1 MAQTAKNIVDRASMV
16 IQDLT
21 NVRWPLAELIDWLN
35 DSRRELAVVRPDI
48 YSTMESKTLDAG
60 AKQSLPSGGLRLMD
74 IPRNT
79 DGPAVTVTQRGFLD
93 QQNPAWQEMAGVAE
107 IKHFM
112 VDERNPGVFWVY
124 PPATSAAS
132 VDLVIQKAPVDIT
145 VANYAVDAA
154 PATGGRLTAYEELY
168 GGAMVDYICYR
179 AFSKDSEYAGNAQ
192 RALAHY
198 QQFANALGLGRQK
211 DFDNSANFNNI
222 GGAANRP
229 QGGGIG
235 TRQVAGN

>member
-1 MAQTAKNIVDRASMV
+1 MALTAQNIIDRSSMI

-21 NVRWPLAELIDWLN
+21 NVRWPLTELTNWLN

-48 YSTMESKTLDAG
+48 YSTMATKTLDAG
-60 AKQSLPSGGLRLMD
+60 AKQSLPADGLRLMD
-74 IPRNT
+74 VPRNT
-79 DGPAVTVTQRGFLD
+79 SGAAITVTQRGFLD
-93 QQNPAWQEMAGVAE
+93 QQNPGWHQMTGSATV
-107 IKHFM
+107 KHFM
-112 VDERNPGVFWVY
+112 VDERNPSTFWVY

-132 VDLVIQKAPVDIT
+132 VELIYQKAPTDYT
-145 VANYAVDAA
+145 
-154 PATGGRLTAYEELY
+154 TSSTLSAYEELY

-198 QQFANALGLGRQK
+198 QQFANALGIGRQQ
-211 DFDNSANFNNI
+211 DFTSSANTNNI

-235 TRQVAGN
+235 GPRQAAG

>member
-1 MAQTAKNIVDRASMV
+1 MALTAQNVIDRAAMI

-21 NVRWPLAELIDWLN
+21 NVRWPLTELTNWLN

-48 YSTMESKTLDAG
+48 YSTMASQTLAAG
-60 AKQSLPSGGLRLMD
+60 AKQELPADGLRLMD

-79 DGPAVTVTQRGFLD
+79 SGAAVTVTQRGFLD
-93 QQNPAWQEMAGVAE
+93 QQNPGWHQMTGSAT

-112 VDERNPGVFWVY
+112 VDERNPKIYWVY
-124 PPATSAAS
+124 PPATTAAS
-132 VDLVIQKAPVDIT
+132 VELIYQQAPTDYT
-145 VANYAVDAA
+145 
-154 PATGGRLTAYEELY
+154 TSSTLSAYEELY

-198 QQFANALGLGRQK
+198 QQFANALGLGRQQ
-211 DFDNSANFNNI
+211 DFTNSANFNNI

-235 TRQVAGN
+235 ARQVSNG

>member
-1 MAQTAKNIVDRASMV
+1 MSLTAQNIIDRAAMI

-21 NVRWPLAELIDWLN
+21 NVRWPLTELTNWLN

-48 YSTMESKTLDAG
+48 YSTMATQTLDVG
-60 AKQSLPSGGLRLMD
+60 AKQTLPSDGLRLMD

-79 DGPAVTVTQRGFLD
+79 SGAAITVTQRGFLD
-93 QQNPAWQEMAGVAE
+93 QQNPGWHSMTGSAT

-112 VDERNPGVFWVY
+112 MDERNPSIFWVY
-124 PPATSAAS
+124 PPATNAAS
-132 VDLVIQKAPVDIT
+132 VELIYQKAPTDYTISST
-145 VANYAVDAA
+145 
-154 PATGGRLTAYEELY
+154 LTAYEELY

-198 QQFANALGLGRQK
+198 TQFANALGLGRQK
-211 DFDNSANFNNI
+211 DFDSSANFNNI

-235 TRQVAGN
+235 QMAPGAKG

>member
-1 MAQTAKNIVDRASMV
+1 MALTAQNIIDRASMI

-21 NVRWPLAELIDWLN
+21 NVRWPLTELTNWLN

-48 YSTMESKTLDAG
+48 YSTIATKTLDTG
-60 AKQSLPSGGLRLMD
+60 AKQSLPADGLRLMD
-74 IPRNT
+74 VPRNT
-79 DGPAVTVTQRGFLD
+79 SGAAITVTQRGFLD
-93 QQNPAWQEMAGVAE
+93 QQNPGWHQMTGSAT

-112 VDERNPGVFWVY
+112 VDERAPGTFWVY
-124 PPATSAAS
+124 PPATSSAS
-132 VDLVIQKAPVDIT
+132 VELIYQKAPTDYT
-145 VANYAVDAA
+145 VSS
-154 PATGGRLTAYEELY
+154 TLSAYEELY

-198 QQFANALGLGRQK
+198 QQFANALGSGRQN
-211 DFDNSANFNNI
+211 DFANSANTNNI
-222 GGAANRP
+222 GSAAGRP

-235 TRQVAGN
+235 GPRVVSNG